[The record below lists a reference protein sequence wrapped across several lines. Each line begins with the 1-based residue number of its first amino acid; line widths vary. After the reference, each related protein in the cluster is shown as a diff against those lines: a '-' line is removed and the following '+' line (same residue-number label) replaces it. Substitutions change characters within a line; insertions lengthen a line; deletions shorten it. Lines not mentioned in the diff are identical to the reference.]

1 MRAAATSITNDK
13 MSDQRSRDSDGP
25 PTPRAMSDKEV
36 AKLWDQ
42 FRSGGVAH
50 CPRDEAPLA
59 LAVDGASKS
68 YRLVCTRC
76 GHASLWFEVAAN
88 GIHVRGGADGAKH
101 GASDD

>member
-1 MRAAATSITNDK
+1 
-13 MSDQRSRDSDGP
+13 MSERRSPDDSGQP
-25 PTPRAMSDKEV
+25 PAQRAMSDADV

-42 FRSGGVAH
+42 FKSGGVAR

-76 GHASLWFEVAAN
+76 GNASLWFDIAPT
-88 GIHVRGGADGAKH
+88 GIHVRSGDESQNPGL
-101 GASDD
+101 SDD